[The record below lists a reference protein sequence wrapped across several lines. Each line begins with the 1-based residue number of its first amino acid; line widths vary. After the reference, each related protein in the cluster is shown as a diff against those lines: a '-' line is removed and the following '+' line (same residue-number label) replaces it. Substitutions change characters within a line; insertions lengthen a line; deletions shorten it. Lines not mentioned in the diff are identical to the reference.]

1 LGEVTS
7 LAEPVA
13 AAGRGR
19 LRSIGGQ
26 RLPGGPGRDGAI
38 PRLAAG
44 ALAVYLSALASL
56 LSGAAP
62 AGYRLTVE
70 VENVRNA
77 QGVVG
82 VLVFNTAQGWPEDF
96 SAALRAEATAAH
108 TGVVEIT
115 VPDLPAGDY
124 AVVALHDENTNKQLD
139 RNWLGVPVEQWGM
152 SNNPPYRFTAPL
164 FDSTSA
170 IQKST
175 LCRPGKSGH
184 RPSGN

>member
-1 LGEVTS
+1 LCEVTS

-13 AAGRGR
+13 AADRGR
-19 LRSIGGQ
+19 LRFVGGQ
-26 RLPGGPGRDGAI
+26 CLPSGPGSNGAI
-38 PRLAAG
+38 PRLATTG
-44 ALAVYLSALASL
+44 ALAVYLSVLASL

-62 AGYRLTVE
+62 AGYCLTVE

-82 VLVFNTAQGWPEDF
+82 VLVFNTAQGWPEKF
-96 SAALRAEATAAH
+96 SAALRAEARAAH

-115 VPDLPAGDY
+115 MPDLPAGDY

-152 SNNPPYRFTAPL
+152 SNNPPYRFAAPSFEAARFRL
-164 FDSTSA
+164 EQDLR
-170 IQKST
+170 IRVI
-175 LCRPGKSGH
+175 LH
-184 RPSGN
+184 

>member
-1 LGEVTS
+1 
-7 LAEPVA
+7 
-13 AAGRGR
+13 
-19 LRSIGGQ
+19 
-26 RLPGGPGRDGAI
+26 
-38 PRLAAG
+38 
-44 ALAVYLSALASL
+44 
-56 LSGAAP
+56 
-62 AGYRLTVE
+62 LTVE

-82 VLVFNTAQGWPEDF
+82 VLVFNTAQGWPEQF
-96 SAALRAEATAAH
+96 SAALRAEARAAH
-108 TGVVEIT
+108 NGVVEIT
-115 VPDLPAGDY
+115 VPDLQAGDY
-124 AVVALHDENTNKQLD
+124 AVVALHDENTNQHLD
-139 RNWLGVPVEQWGM
+139 CDWLGIPVEQWGM

>member
-1 LGEVTS
+1 LCEVTS
-7 LAEPVA
+7 RAEPVA
-13 AAGRGR
+13 AADWGRVRFVGVPC
-19 LRSIGGQ
+19 
-26 RLPGGPGRDGAI
+26 LPSGSGRDGAI
-38 PRLAAG
+38 PRLATTG
-44 ALAVYLSALASL
+44 ALAVYLGILASL

-82 VLVFNTAQGWPEDF
+82 VLVFNTAQGWPEQF

-115 VPDLPAGDY
+115 IPDLPAGDY
-124 AVVALHDENTNKQLD
+124 AVVALHDENANKQLD

-152 SNNPPYRFTAPL
+152 SNNPPYWLAAPSFEAARFRL
-164 FDSTSA
+164 EQDLR
-170 IQKST
+170 IRVM
-175 LCRPGKSGH
+175 LH
-184 RPSGN
+184 

>member
-1 LGEVTS
+1 LYEVTS

-13 AAGRGR
+13 AADRGG
-19 LRSIGGQ
+19 LRFVGVQ
-26 RLPGGPGRDGAI
+26 CLPSGPGRDGAV
-38 PRLAAG
+38 PRLATTG
-44 ALAVYLSALASL
+44 ALAVCLSVLAAL

-82 VLVFNTAQGWPEDF
+82 VLVFNTAQGWPEQF

-115 VPDLPAGDY
+115 IPDLPAGDY
-124 AVVALHDENTNKQLD
+124 AVVTLHDENTNKQLD
-139 RNWLGVPVEQWGM
+139 RNWLGVPVE
-152 SNNPPYRFTAPL
+152 
-164 FDSTSA
+164 
-170 IQKST
+170 
-175 LCRPGKSGH
+175 
-184 RPSGN
+184 